1 MLQKGYEM
9 ARLPYRLC
17 MTPDR
22 LPLAWSLL
30 ADPVM
35 RMFLAVLCLLAIT
48 ACDEQNPVGP
58 TVGMNERFT
67 LAPGEVAT
75 VRDVNLNVQ
84 FVEVTG
90 DSRCPADAICIQGG
104 DALVHIR
111 VLDNGATST
120 YELHTGDSSRA
131 TVTHNQVRIAL
142 VELAPYPFS
151 SRTIAPSEY
160 RATLTVTR

>member
-1 MLQKGYEM
+1 M
-9 ARLPYRLC
+9 
-17 MTPDR
+17 
-22 LPLAWSLL
+22 PL
-30 ADPVM
+30 
-35 RMFLAVLCLLAIT
+35 FLVVLCLLAVT

-58 TVGMNERFT
+58 SVGMNERFT

-75 VRDVNLNVQ
+75 VRDVDLNVQ
-84 FVEVTG
+84 FVDVTG

-104 DALVHIR
+104 DALVNIR
-111 VLDNGATST
+111 VLDNGATSA

-131 TVTHNQVRIAL
+131 TVTHKQVRIAL

-151 SRTIAPSEY
+151 SRTIAPGEY